1 MKNKAM
7 EHKLA
12 TGEAIDVSE
21 FPRATSGEYVLDS
34 FVPNTDYCNAVTEE
48 WIISIGIHI
57 ETGQIFASTT
67 DKFYKA
73 AGYQCLYLK

>member
-1 MKNKAM
+1 M

-21 FPRATSGEYVLDS
+21 FPRDADGDYVLDS

-48 WIISIGIHI
+48 WIISIGACLV
-57 ETGQIFASTT
+57 TRQIFASTT
-67 DKFYKA
+67 DKFYDA
-73 AGYQCLYLK
+73 VGYQCLYLK